1 MIFLLS
7 RIQTWIGMG
16 LLGLCFVSRA
26 LASEEVTEPELIF
39 SDSICTFSK
48 IPILSLFVP
57 CRASTE
63 TREAALKSYWQ
74 SEDDAE
80 LCHYFYFPLADPSAS
95 EALLMTNYRIMEAE
109 IKARDVDCIEEHRN
123 IFWYRGKQTK
133 SMLTKLLDNKAA
145 QTHSDVSAQVQL
157 KVRHTFTRP
166 RA

>member
-133 SMLTKLLDNKAA
+133 SMLTKFLDKKAA
-145 QTHSDVSAQVQL
+145 QTRSDVSAQVQL

-166 RA
+166 LA

>member
-1 MIFLLS
+1 MILTP
-7 RIQTWIGMG
+7 RIQTWIWIGS
-16 LLGLCFVSRA
+16 LSLCFLGHA
-26 LASEEVTEPELIF
+26 FAFEEITEPELIF
-39 SDSICTFSK
+39 SGSICTFSK

-63 TREAALKSYWQ
+63 NREAALKSYWQ

-95 EALLMTNYRIMEAE
+95 EALLITNYRIMEAE

-133 SMLTKLLDNKAA
+133 SMLTKFLDKKVA
-145 QTHSDVSAQVQL
+145 QTGSL
-157 KVRHTFTRP
+157 RE
-166 RA
+166 

>member
-1 MIFLLS
+1 MILTP
-7 RIQTWIGMG
+7 RIRTWIEVS
-16 LLGLCFVSRA
+16 LLGLCFVSHA

-48 IPILSLFVP
+48 IPILSLFVR
-57 CRASTE
+57 CRPSTE
-63 TREAALKSYWQ
+63 SRGAALKSYWQ

-95 EALLMTNYRIMEAE
+95 EALLITNYRIMEAE

-133 SMLTKLLDNKAA
+133 SMLTRYLDKKAA
-145 QTHSDVSAQVQL
+145 QTGS
-157 KVRHTFTRP
+157 VRE
-166 RA
+166 